1 MLGDTAML
9 RIADRVRDDLVGAGP
24 LAPLLADPEVTD
36 VLVNGARVWVDRGS
50 GLHQVAV
57 PLGSVEDVRRLA
69 QRLIASAGRRL
80 DDGSPYADARLPDGT
95 RLHAVLP
102 PVATD
107 GPYLSLRTFRH
118 RPFTLDELVRQG
130 TVPRPVAPLLA
141 AVVAARLAYLVT
153 GGTGSG
159 KTTLLNTLLGMVP
172 ATERI
177 VLVEDAAE
185 LRPGHPHVVGL
196 QARTANVEGTGV
208 VSLADLV
215 RQALRMRPD
224 RLVVGECRGAEVV
237 DLLAALNTGHDGGAG
252 TLHANTPSDVPARL
266 EALGMLGG
274 LPRAALHAQV
284 AAALQVLF
292 QVRRSDRGRVLESV
306 CLLLPEGPERMVTV
320 VPAWVRGTRA
330 RARRPCPRGAAAG
343 AWGGGAA
350 DPQRA
355 LARIG
360 GSGMTG
366 ETMLVAAL
374 LLVAAALVAWPV
386 RSIGPAD
393 VACWRRD
400 GGPAVPIRM
409 TPWCS
414 GSGNS
419 VARRT
424 GRPTAL
430 APPRPR
436 VVRPASA
443 FESATTAGAD
453 GRRTA
458 LGWPDRDVTRSPRL
472 AGSGGGGSTRPAG
485 ADAPAGPSGSP
496 TPGRHR
502 PPGGGPHQL
511 DAERRP
517 GASAATATIGVER
530 RGRGRSGRRSGAG
543 DHRRARR
550 PGRRLSGRRVR
561 RGGGRRV
568 RDRRLPRPRAHRP
581 DRQTAGYACR
591 RCASRDRRRACCRW
605 SVCSAAVSGAVV
617 GGPVAAVAM
626 AGYGTLAVRAVLR
639 WRVNRTRRAGPTT
652 RAGPALRPRGGPPGR
667 PARPA
672 RARRHGRRR

>member
-1 MLGDTAML
+1 MTAGPEDGTLAARVRQRIAAATTPVTAAAIVSAVRAEPAAAVLGDTAML

-57 PLGSVEDVRRLA
+57 PVGSVEDVRRLA

-102 PVATD
+102 PVATE

-130 TVPRPVAPLLA
+130 TVPRPLAPLLA

-172 ATERI
+172 TTERI

-224 RLVVGECRGAEVV
+224 RLVVGECRGGEVV

-320 VPAWVRGTRA
+320 VPAWVRGSGLGLAA
-330 RARRPCPRGAAAG
+330 RALG
-343 AWGGGAA
+343 
-350 DPQRA
+350 
-355 LARIG
+355 
-360 GSGMTG
+360 
-366 ETMLVAAL
+366 AL
-374 LLVAAALVAWPV
+374 LRERGV
-386 RSIGPAD
+386 
-393 VACWRRD
+393 
-400 GGPAVPIRM
+400 AVPPILSE
-409 TPWCS
+409 PWP
-414 GSGNS
+414 GS
-419 VARRT
+419 
-424 GRPTAL
+424 
-430 APPRPR
+430 
-436 VVRPASA
+436 
-443 FESATTAGAD
+443 
-453 GRRTA
+453 
-458 LGWPDRDVTRSPRL
+458 
-472 AGSGGGGSTRPAG
+472 
-485 ADAPAGPSGSP
+485 
-496 TPGRHR
+496 
-502 PPGGGPHQL
+502 
-511 DAERRP
+511 
-517 GASAATATIGVER
+517 
-530 RGRGRSGRRSGAG
+530 
-543 DHRRARR
+543 
-550 PGRRLSGRRVR
+550 
-561 RGGGRRV
+561 
-568 RDRRLPRPRAHRP
+568 
-581 DRQTAGYACR
+581 
-591 RCASRDRRRACCRW
+591 
-605 SVCSAAVSGAVV
+605 
-617 GGPVAAVAM
+617 
-626 AGYGTLAVRAVLR
+626 
-639 WRVNRTRRAGPTT
+639 
-652 RAGPALRPRGGPPGR
+652 AGPA
-667 PARPA
+667 
-672 RARRHGRRR
+672 

>member
-1 MLGDTAML
+1 MTAGPEDGTLAARVRQRIAAAATPVTAAAIVSAVRAEPAAAVLGDTAML

-36 VLVNGARVWVDRGS
+36 VLVNGVRVWVDRGS

-57 PLGSVEDVRRLA
+57 PVGSVEDVRRLA

-102 PVATD
+102 PVATE

-130 TVPRPVAPLLA
+130 TVPRPLAPLLA

-172 ATERI
+172 TTERI

-224 RLVVGECRGAEVV
+224 RLVVGECRGGEVV

-292 QVRRSDRGRVLESV
+292 QVRRGDRGRVLESV

-320 VPAWVRGTRA
+320 VPAWVRGSGLGLAA
-330 RARRPCPRGAAAG
+330 RALG
-343 AWGGGAA
+343 
-350 DPQRA
+350 
-355 LARIG
+355 
-360 GSGMTG
+360 
-366 ETMLVAAL
+366 AL
-374 LLVAAALVAWPV
+374 L
-386 RSIGPAD
+386 
-393 VACWRRD
+393 
-400 GGPAVPIRM
+400 
-409 TPWCS
+409 
-414 GSGNS
+414 
-419 VARRT
+419 
-424 GRPTAL
+424 
-430 APPRPR
+430 
-436 VVRPASA
+436 
-443 FESATTAGAD
+443 
-453 GRRTA
+453 
-458 LGWPDRDVTRSPRL
+458 
-472 AGSGGGGSTRPAG
+472 
-485 ADAPAGPSGSP
+485 
-496 TPGRHR
+496 
-502 PPGGGPHQL
+502 
-511 DAERRP
+511 
-517 GASAATATIGVER
+517 
-530 RGRGRSGRRSGAG
+530 RGRGVAVPPILSEPW
-543 DHRRARR
+543 
-550 PGRRLSGRRVR
+550 PGS
-561 RGGGRRV
+561 
-568 RDRRLPRPRAHRP
+568 
-581 DRQTAGYACR
+581 
-591 RCASRDRRRACCRW
+591 
-605 SVCSAAVSGAVV
+605 
-617 GGPVAAVAM
+617 
-626 AGYGTLAVRAVLR
+626 
-639 WRVNRTRRAGPTT
+639 AGPT
-652 RAGPALRPRGGPPGR
+652 
-667 PARPA
+667 
-672 RARRHGRRR
+672 